1 MGKEGMEASLVLLRG
16 ADTVRVQMARGPWE
30 IPPEPRPEP
39 MDELEEGIFYV
50 DMSAIPSEEFLERLD
65 DLYGARGV
73 IFDLRI
79 SDSALPIVPLLTNEL
94 HASSHWQAIP
104 RTIYPDRERPLPP
117 DEFGL
122 FLQPSER
129 QLEGKVVFLTD
140 AQTIGQSEAQLF
152 FVAHDELAEI
162 IGSPT
167 AGSQAGVH
175 AFEVPGGYR
184 IPFTAVRGVKLD
196 GSRQFG
202 IGVHPTIPVQRTLRA
217 VLEGRDEVLETAL
230 RVIRGEGG

>member
-1 MGKEGMEASLVLLRG
+1 LVLSRG
-16 ADTVRVQMARGPWE
+16 GDTIQVDVVRGPWE
-30 IPPEPRPEP
+30 ILEERRPDSIE
-39 MDELEEGIFYV
+39 ELEEGIFYIGV
-50 DMSAIPSEEFLERLD
+50 GAVSSEEFLERLD

-79 SDSALPIVPLLTNEL
+79 SDSALPIVPLLTSEL
-94 HASSHWQAIP
+94 HASSRWQAIP

-117 DEFGL
+117 DEFGVL
-122 FLQPSER
+122 LQPAER

-140 AQTIGQSEAQLF
+140 AQTIGQSETQLF
-152 FVAHDELAEI
+152 FVEHDELAEI

-202 IGVHPTIPVQRTLRA
+202 IGVRPTIPVQRTLQA